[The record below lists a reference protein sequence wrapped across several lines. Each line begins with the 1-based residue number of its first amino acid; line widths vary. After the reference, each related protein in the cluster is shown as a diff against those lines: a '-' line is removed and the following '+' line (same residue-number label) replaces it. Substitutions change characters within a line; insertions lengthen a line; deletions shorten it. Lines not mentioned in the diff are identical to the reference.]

1 MLRGCQREMV
11 MLRTEESEIFES
23 AWLVL
28 RREKRVPTADEMLAE
43 ANRIIGLGGTK
54 RVRKNLWGRYLFCF
68 FSGAFLGV
76 LLFAAICFFV
86 GF

>member
-11 MLRTEESEIFES
+11 MLRTEDSEIFES

-28 RREKRVPTADEMLAE
+28 RREKRVPTADEMLVE

-54 RVRKNLWGRYLFCF
+54 RVRKNLWGRYLLCF
-68 FSGAFLGV
+68 FAGALLGV
-76 LLFAAICFFV
+76 LLFAAVCFFV
-86 GF
+86 EI

>member
-11 MLRTEESEIFES
+11 MLRTEDSEIFES

-28 RREKRVPTADEMLAE
+28 RREKRLPAPDEMLAE
-43 ANRIIGLGGTK
+43 ANRIIGLGGGK
-54 RVRKNLWGRYLFCF
+54 RLRGARRRYYFLCF
-68 FSGAFLGV
+68 FAGALVGV

-86 GF
+86 GI

>member
-11 MLRTEESEIFES
+11 MLRTEDSEIFES

-43 ANRIIGLGGTK
+43 ANRIIGL
-54 RVRKNLWGRYLFCF
+54 
-68 FSGAFLGV
+68 SGARRSQKRGVGRLFLAFAAGALTGV

-86 GF
+86 GV